1 MYITFNLE
9 KVLVSGF
16 EILTLEHDQLQNFN
30 ISFKEICFQILYCS
44 VTCAEK

>member
-1 MYITFNLE
+1 MSITFNLE

-30 ISFKEICFQILYCS
+30 IKSKDILYCS
-44 VTCAEK
+44 VTCTEK